1 MIRERLYRYAADR
14 YPSAYRLVIEGGK
27 LTGDWSNVA
36 VHCFVQAIAAEVV
49 GELLGLEQKSIDRLS
64 RTAASHDWRKRLDK
78 RSGDFDE
85 AAMTLANQQL
95 AAANL
100 DDELMAALEPSF
112 LIVASDG
119 RASLLQLVQFLID
132 DMTMNDE
139 FVTFDERVKEAEER
153 TPDPDPRI
161 RETLGRASYWDAERE
176 IGHAVEKMVLAI
188 CAARRQSITTPTEL
202 VAYVNREIERRLE
215 TEHG

>member
-1 MIRERLYRYAADR
+1 MTHEHLHRYVAGK
-14 YPSAYRLVIEGGK
+14 YPNAYRLVTEGGK
-27 LTGDWSNVA
+27 LNGNWGNVA
-36 VHCFVQAIAAEVV
+36 AHCFLQTLAVEVI
-49 GELLGLEQKSIDRLS
+49 GELLGLEKDSIDRLA

-85 AAMTLANQQL
+85 DAIALANGQL
-95 AAANL
+95 ATAKL

-112 LIVASDG
+112 LVHASSG
-119 RASLLQLVQFLID
+119 KASFLQLVQFLVD

-139 FVTFDERVKEAEER
+139 FVTFDERVREAEER
-153 TPDPDPRI
+153 TPDPDPHI
-161 RETLGRASYWDAERE
+161 RKILGRESYWDAERE

-188 CAARRQSITTPTEL
+188 CAARRQSITTPDEL
-202 VAYVNREIERRLE
+202 VAYVNREISRRLE